1 MRLKKGSFI
10 VSLVAVSVGI
20 LALACSS
27 ASPSSTAT
35 QPPVAAAQPT
45 AAPTSPPPQP
55 TVTTPSQSQPTPT
68 AEAQTSPP
76 AQETAGAFA
85 WTIEEID
92 TGTKPS
98 LALTTDD
105 VPNVAY
111 MLEAQDGFVRNAVR
125 NGSTWDISD
134 VVNGYFYGPLD
145 IAIGPDDVPHIVYH
159 DHQDSSFKPDKGDA
173 ILSSLENGEWKFEK
187 LFDDGHDGWDTRI
200 TVDSE
205 GGVHISAID
214 PLDFGGN
221 GVEYYSK
228 DDSGKWIVED
238 IGSGPQTY
246 KYATSIAVDPQGNPH
261 ITFFDQDD
269 KTLALASRDDSGW
282 SINVVDGERDAGLF
296 SSLIID
302 SDGRFHVS
310 YLLRQSQTSGIVR
323 YATRGADD
331 MDWEISDVGSLDKL
345 SFGFVGARHITSLAL
360 DSEGNPWIAYSDE
373 EKIMLAVW
381 DGSAWQT
388 QTAVDAEGKI
398 LGQLVVLKVDSKDQP
413 HLTYFEVTS
422 KSPLNG
428 RVMYAKGARQ

>member
-1 MRLKKGSFI
+1 MRLRKGSFI

-20 LALACSS
+20 LALACTS

-55 TVTTPSQSQPTPT
+55 TVTTPSQSQPAPT
-68 AEAQTSPP
+68 TEAQTSQP

-98 LALTTDD
+98 LALTSDD

-111 MLEAQDGFVRNAVR
+111 MLEAQSGFVKNAVR

-134 VVNGYFYGPLD
+134 VARGYFYGPLD
-145 IAIGPDDVPHIVYH
+145 IAIGSNDVPRIVYH

-173 ILSSLENGEWKFEK
+173 MLASFENGEWTSEK
-187 LFDDGHDGWDTRI
+187 LLDQGHDGWDTRI

-214 PLDFGGN
+214 PVDFGGN

-228 DDSGKWIVED
+228 DASGKWVVED
-238 IGSGPQTY
+238 VGSGPQTY
-246 KYATSIAVDPQGNPH
+246 KYATSIAIDPQGNPH

-269 KTLALASRDDSGW
+269 MTLALASKDSSGW
-282 SINVVDGERDAGLF
+282 SISVVDSETDAGLF
-296 SSLIID
+296 SSLVID
-302 SDGRFHVS
+302 SDGRYHVS
-310 YLLRQSQTSGIVR
+310 YLLRQSQTSGIIR
-323 YATRGADD
+323 YATKGADD
-331 MDWEISDVGSLDKL
+331 TEWEISDVGSLDKL
-345 SFGFVGARHITSLAL
+345 SFGFVGARNITSLAL

-373 EKIMLAVW
+373 KKIMLAVW

-388 QTAVDAEGKI
+388 QTAVDAGDKT

-413 HLTYFEVTS
+413 NLTYFEVTS

-428 RVMYAKGARQ
+428 RVMYARGVR